1 MPTSTQPQSPLA
13 VERIEPAFDELPDE
27 LDVQCSHDSD
37 WLTIFYRGESVA
49 RYLPVREIA
58 ELDLHLVVDESVNSE
73 SEPDEV
79 TDRLIKTL
87 ATVKDHG
94 FKICHEYTEDFGN
107 GCFRQSLVL
116 RNRPVTEEDILEL
129 VPMALEASQYAIDK
143 AMDEKTAQLGSD

>member
-1 MPTSTQPQSPLA
+1 MPTSTHPQGPLA
-13 VERIEPAFDELPDE
+13 VELVKPVFDELPDE
-27 LDVQCSHDSD
+27 LNIQCSHDSD
-37 WLTIFYRGESVA
+37 WLTILYRGDSVA

-58 ELDLHLVVDESVNSE
+58 ELYLHLVVEKSGISE
-73 SEPDEV
+73 AEPDEV

-94 FKICHEYTEDFGN
+94 FKICHEYAEDFGN

-143 AMDEKTAQLGSD
+143 AVDQKTAQIGSD